1 MSAISRIRDIE
12 ELAEFIAETF
22 FPNDRVEPEQIADQI
37 GVSHNYGH
45 YGDAFDGLLECLDGD
60 FHIYGNLDRVK
71 SARHA
76 RARFTFCH
84 ELGHF
89 YIDDHRNAL
98 AGGVGPHAS
107 FTDYQSNNPAEKEA
121 DAFAAALLMP
131 AKRFGLAARRRQP
144 GIDAIRELVEL
155 FGTSYQSTAIRY
167 AKSNMHSVL
176 AMRWT
181 TTERRWCWSSDDI
194 HRITGN
200 RMHKSAQNIPEG
212 SLTAMA
218 LGGGDV
224 EGRVSGSTLSTWC
237 PSVTVGSK
245 ADWIVVEEVMSLGEF
260 GVLTLL
266 YPA

>member
-1 MSAISRIRDIE
+1 MSVLSRLSDIE
-12 ELAEFIAETF
+12 DLAEFVAESF
-22 FPNDRVEPEQIADQI
+22 FPSDRIEPEQIADQN
-37 GVSHNYGH
+37 GVSYNYGQ

-71 SARHA
+71 SAVHT

-131 AKRFGLAARRRQP
+131 ANRFGSAARRRQP
-144 GIDAIRELVEL
+144 SVGTIRELVEL

-167 AKSNMHSVL
+167 AKSNTHSVL
-176 AMRWT
+176 TMRWT
-181 TTERRWCWSSDDI
+181 TTERKWCWSSDDM
-194 HRITGN
+194 HRVTNN
-200 RMHKSAQNIPEG
+200 RVHKSAKNVPEG
-212 SLTAMA
+212 SLTSMA
-218 LGGGDV
+218 LQGDV
-224 EGRVSGSTLSTWC
+224 AEGQVSGSTLATWC
-237 PSVTVGSK
+237 PFVTAGSK